1 MRTARTSQILDANN
15 NNISP
20 ATCVESLY
28 FEMTNEGVTY
38 RMGIRD
44 RMLIAGA
51 DSLTT
56 QPSDGELPYAYVSQI
71 SGANSVYQIKT
82 GKFDYGSKMRQ
93 YASETFESEY
103 LKVSTSTNFLH
114 RNLTS
119 NPNTIVGT
127 IRYIE
132 NANDL
137 NRQDAQSSLDI
148 NKDGLG
154 WSDTQYIKKSGDYV
168 KVVSGKVDISSGYV
182 NIGSANNYVK
192 IDDSSL
198 IVTNSSIAV
207 RSTGPADVS
216 VAGSLNIKSNGL
228 MTIGS
233 NTETRVN
240 GALFAVDAETSMRIY
255 NKVFPTYPN
264 STTEVQYLTY
274 VYSEDSASNPSIG
287 LSWRPLQ
294 YTTISDGD
302 TITNSSIVKFRTLS
316 NGDDSISLIKS
327 SDSQT
332 PIYVKTINKIKLVS
346 DDDSSNIDCLLI
358 NGKPAIGDKTSF
370 NFVVNSSAFDNLS
383 GSKIIKSYG
392 TLGKFITSITD
403 AGAGQLD
410 IVTDNDVYVTNG
422 QLYAKKV
429 YMASD
434 ERLKTEIKDAPEN
447 VSLPGIKEF
456 VWKDSSVKSYG
467 VIAQELERI
476 GLNELVDDNG
486 EKKSVDYVPLL
497 CLMIKNLQAR
507 VEELENKL
515 S

>member
-1 MRTARTSQILDANN
+1 M
-15 NNISP
+15 
-20 ATCVESLY
+20 
-28 FEMTNEGVTY
+28 
-38 RMGIRD
+38 
-44 RMLIAGA
+44 
-51 DSLTT
+51 
-56 QPSDGELPYAYVSQI
+56 
-71 SGANSVYQIKT
+71 
-82 GKFDYGSKMRQ
+82 
-93 YASETFESEY
+93 
-103 LKVSTSTNFLH
+103 
-114 RNLTS
+114 
-119 NPNTIVGT
+119 
-127 IRYIE
+127 
-132 NANDL
+132 
-137 NRQDAQSSLDI
+137 LDI

-154 WSDTQYIKKSGDYV
+154 WSDTQYVKKSGDYV

-182 NIGSANNYVK
+182 NIGTANNYVK

-198 IVTNSSIAV
+198 IVKNSSISV

-216 VAGSLNIKSNGL
+216 VAERLNVKSKGL

-233 NTETRVN
+233 NTEMRVE
-240 GALFAVDAETSMRIY
+240 GALFTIDAATPMRVY
-255 NKVFPTYPN
+255 NKVFPKYPTN
-264 STTEVQYLTY
+264 TTEVQYLRYT
-274 VYSEDSASNPSIG
+274 YSEQSASNPSIG
-287 LSWRPLQ
+287 LSWGPLQ
-294 YTTISDGD
+294 YTTISDGG
-302 TITNSSIVKFRTLS
+302 TTANSSIVKFRTLS

-332 PIYVKTINKIKLVS
+332 PIYVKTINNIKLVS
-346 DDDSSNIDCLLI
+346 DNDSSNIDCLLI

-383 GSKIIKSYG
+383 KGHIIKTSE
-392 TLGKFITSITD
+392 TNSKFITAIAD
-403 AGAGQLD
+403 AGDGQLN
-410 IVTDNDVYVTNG
+410 ISVDNDVYVSAG

-507 VEELENKL
+507 VEELEKKL
-515 S
+515 L

>member
-28 FEMTNEGVTY
+28 FEMTNEGATY

-51 DSLTT
+51 DSLTS
-56 QPSDGELPYAYVSQI
+56 QPAEGELPYAYVSQI

-132 NANDL
+132 DANDL
-137 NRQDAQSSLDI
+137 NSQDAQSVLDI
-148 NKDGLG
+148 NKEGLS
-154 WSDTQYIKKSGDYV
+154 WNDTQYVKKNGEFV

-182 NIGSANNYVK
+182 SIGSANNYVK

-198 IVTNSSIAV
+198 IIRNSSIAV

-233 NTETRVN
+233 NTETRVK
-240 GALFAVDAETSMRIY
+240 GTLFAVD
-255 NKVFPTYPN
+255 P
-264 STTEVQYLTY
+264 STTMYIYDKFFPPYPKSTFDDNYLTY
-274 VYSEDSASNPSIG
+274 NVSTG
-287 LSWRPLQ
+287 MLWRPLQ
-294 YTTISDGD
+294 YTTISDGHTTTD
-302 TITNSSIVKFRTLS
+302 SSVVTFRTLS

-332 PIYVKTINKIKLVS
+332 PIYVKTINNIKLVS
-346 DDDSSNIDCLLI
+346 DDAHSNIDCLLI
-358 NGKPAIGDKTSF
+358 NGKPAIGVDSSF
-370 NFVVNSSAFDNLS
+370 DFVVNSSAFENLS
-383 GSKIIKSYG
+383 KGHIIKTSE
-392 TLGKFITSITD
+392 TNSNFITGIAD
-403 AGAGQLD
+403 AGDGQLNISVDSDVHVSAGQLF
-410 IVTDNDVYVTNG
+410 
-422 QLYAKKV
+422 AKKV

-434 ERLKTEIKDAPEN
+434 ERLKTEIKDAPKN

-486 EKKSVDYVPLL
+486 EKKTVDYVPLL

-507 VEELENKL
+507 VEELEKKL